1 MTISKEI
8 TRLEHSRIKLV
19 VSIGKDDVALEYD
32 AILND
37 FSKDIQIPGFRK
49 GKVPKNVIERKFG
62 SALVSDITGHIVERA
77 IETVFQDESFPKED
91 MPLSYSPP
99 VLEGEPSNI
108 TLGEDYTFTAT
119 YDVFPK
125 VTMGRYEGLEIET
138 PDVRITDGDI
148 NRELEAVRERNAVVL
163 DKDDAAPAAKGD
175 VATVNYC
182 ELTAE
187 GAVEKGSEREDFV
200 FAIGS
205 GRNLFK
211 FDDDLIGLKKGE
223 SKDIE
228 KTYAEDFEDKDLAGK
243 TKKIRVTLTNLKEK
257 KLPDLDDDLAQDV
270 DEKFKTLD
278 DLKNSVRERLERNL
292 EHRLKNITINAL
304 LEKIMENTPV
314 DIPEAMIRVQL
325 DAQWRNFARQLNM
338 PADTVK
344 ENIAKSGKGLD
355 EFEALWRPEAA
366 KALHSRLVIETLM
379 KDLNVEATE
388 EDIEKELEHQAAQSG
403 RSGRS
408 LDEIKKIYEQENMK
422 SHLEDDIK
430 ENKLFDLLLAK
441 NTVKSGGAKDYLTIM
456 EEKGQ

>member
-1 MTISKEI
+1 VTISKEI
-8 TRLEHSRIKLV
+8 TRLEHSRIKLA
-19 VSIGKDDVALEYD
+19 VSIEKDDVALEYD

-49 GKVPKNVIERKFG
+49 GKVPKNVIERKLG
-62 SALVSDITGHIVERA
+62 PALASDITGQIIERA
-77 IETVFQDESFPKED
+77 METIFQDESFPKED
-91 MPLSYSPP
+91 MPLAYSAP

-125 VTMGRYEGLEIET
+125 ITMGQYEGLEIET
-138 PDVRITDGDI
+138 PDVRITDEDV
-148 NRELEAVRERNAVVL
+148 NRELEAVRERNAIVL
-163 DKDDAAPAAKGD
+163 DKDDAALAAKGD

-182 ELTAE
+182 EMTGE
-187 GAVEKGSEREDFV
+187 GEVEKGSEREDFA

-205 GRNLFK
+205 GRTLFK
-211 FDDDLIGLKKGE
+211 FDDDVAGMKKGE
-223 SKDIE
+223 TKLIE
-228 KTYAEDFEDKDLAGK
+228 KTFAEDFEDKDLAGK

-257 KLPDLDDDLAQDV
+257 KLPDLDDELAQDV

-278 DLKNSVRERLERNL
+278 DLKNSVRERLEHDL
-292 EHRLKNITINAL
+292 EHRLKTIKINAL
-304 LEKIMENTPV
+304 LEKIMENTPI

-338 PADTVK
+338 PIDTVK
-344 ENIAKSGKGLD
+344 ENIAKSEKGLD

-379 KDLNVEATE
+379 KDLNIEAME
-388 EDIEKELEHQAAQSG
+388 EDVEKALEHQAAHNGQN
-403 RSGRS
+403 

-422 SHLEDDIK
+422 SYLEDDIK

-441 NTVKSGGAKDYLTIM
+441 NTIKSGGEKDYLTIM
-456 EEKGQ
+456 EEKG

>member
-8 TRLEHSRIKLV
+8 TRLEHSRIKLA
-19 VSIGKDDVALEYD
+19 VSIEKDDVALEYD

-49 GKVPKNVIERKFG
+49 GKVPKNVIERKLG
-62 SALVSDITGHIVERA
+62 PALASDITGQIIERA
-77 IETVFQDESFPKED
+77 METIFQDESFPKED
-91 MPLSYSPP
+91 MPLAYSAP

-125 VTMGRYEGLEIET
+125 ITMGQYEGLEIET
-138 PDVRITDGDI
+138 PDVRITDEDV
-148 NRELEAVRERNAVVL
+148 NRELEAVRERNAIVL
-163 DKDDAAPAAKGD
+163 DKDDAALAAKGD

-182 ELTAE
+182 EMTGE
-187 GAVEKGSEREDFV
+187 GEVEKGSEREDFA

-205 GRNLFK
+205 GRTLFK
-211 FDDDLIGLKKGE
+211 FDDDVAGMKKGE
-223 SKDIE
+223 TKLIE
-228 KTYAEDFEDKDLAGK
+228 KTFAEDFEDKDLAGK

-257 KLPDLDDDLAQDV
+257 KLPDLDDELAQDV

-278 DLKNSVRERLERNL
+278 DLKNSVRERLEHDL
-292 EHRLKNITINAL
+292 EHRLKTIKINAL
-304 LEKIMENTPV
+304 LEKIMENTPI

-338 PADTVK
+338 PIDTVK
-344 ENIAKSGKGLD
+344 ENIAKSEKGLD

-379 KDLNVEATE
+379 KDLNIEAME
-388 EDIEKELEHQAAQSG
+388 EDVEKALEHQAAHNGQN
-403 RSGRS
+403 

-422 SHLEDDIK
+422 SYLEDDIK

-441 NTVKSGGAKDYLTIM
+441 NTIKSGGEKDYLTIM
-456 EEKGQ
+456 EEKG